1 MTRIRGVAEIRR
13 ETIAPELMDTEVDYF
28 SIPALDATGGPEPT
42 ASKEI
47 DSHKLLLRGGEV
59 LTSRLN
65 PRKSRVHLVPT
76 NLPRQSVASTE
87 FVALRPM
94 LIEPRYLAYLLQGE
108 QTRQELD
115 GLTRSA
121 TRSHQ
126 RVEPIEVLNLEVPI
140 DQSDEQRR
148 IADFLDD
155 RVARVDQII
164 AARQRQIG
172 CLRQVQA
179 KWSFDAIRGGGLSE
193 RKDSGAPW
201 LGTIP
206 KDWPMLPVASQFQV
220 DLGKMLDEKSQ
231 TGTYAVP
238 YLRNTNVQWDVI
250 DTSDLKSTDISPEEM
265 SRFTVQR
272 GDLLICEGGQPGRAA
287 MWDGL
292 ESPLGYQ
299 KALHRARSRG
309 RSLPE
314 WLLECLRAGVDQE
327 AIVSSSG
334 QTTIAHLPNDQ
345 LRATKFPFPDPAVQR
360 EQLARL
366 KSLRIKSS
374 EAISAIERQCLAMKE
389 YKQSLITAAVT
400 GKFDVATASTK
411 IPE

>member
-1 MTRIRGVAEIRR
+1 
-13 ETIAPELMDTEVDYF
+13 MDTEVDYF

-155 RVARVDQII
+155 RVARIDQII
-164 AARQRQIG
+164 AARQRQLSLLAS
-172 CLRQVQA
+172 LRRLSLV
-179 KWSFDAIRGGGLSE
+179 DAVFRSE
-193 RKDSGAPW
+193 DTLTRCSAMVEVR
-201 LGTIP
+201 LGRQRSPQNAEGDHMT
-206 KDWPMLPVASQFQV
+206 
-220 DLGKMLDEKSQ
+220 
-231 TGTYAVP
+231 P
-238 YLRNTNVQWDVI
+238 YLRSANVGDGRLFLDDVYSMNFEPSEQHI
-250 DTSDLKSTDISPEEM
+250 FSLE
-265 SRFTVQR
+265 R
-272 GDLLICEGGQPGRAA
+272 GDVLVTEGSASLGAVGAACRWNEDLPGTICFQNTLLR
-287 MWDGL
+287 L
-292 ESPLGYQ
+292 
-299 KALHRARSRG
+299 RARSGVEQDFVEVWARASHANGAPRAFANGANILHLGADGMG
-309 RSLPE
+309 RMP
-314 WLLECLRAGVDQE
+314 
-327 AIVSSSG
+327 I
-334 QTTIAHLPNDQ
+334 PN
-345 LRATKFPFPDPAVQR
+345 
-360 EQLARL
+360 
-366 KSLRIKSS
+366 ISS
-374 EAISAIERQCLAMKE
+374 EEQRNRVSCAREVLDACENQATRVNSEVGLLQE

-400 GKFDVATASTK
+400 GEFDVTTASTK

>member
-1 MTRIRGVAEIRR
+1 MKTISARYLMRNIVEPATMQAPSVQLEHVGSASAQLVAELPISPPDGQN
-13 ETIAPELMDTEVDYF
+13 AFMQGDVLF
-28 SIPALDATGGPEPT
+28 S
-42 ASKEI
+42 K
-47 DSHKLLLRGGEV
+47 
-59 LTSRLN
+59 
-65 PRKSRVHLVPT
+65 
-76 NLPRQSVASTE
+76 
-87 FVALRPM
+87 LRP
-94 LIEPRYLAYLLQGE
+94 YLAKSLLVTEPLQGTGE
-108 QTRQELD
+108 FLCLRPTLD
-115 GLTRSA
+115 LDSRFLKYLTLSRPWLDHAVQSSYGSKMPRTSWDQMA
-121 TRSHQ
+121 SFQILDIR
-126 RVEPIEVLNLEVPI
+126 LE
-140 DQSDEQRR
+140 EQRR

-155 RVARVDQII
+155 RVARIDQII

-206 KDWPMLPVASQFQV
+206 KDWPMLSVTSQFQV

-250 DTSDLKSTDISPEEM
+250 DTSDLKSMDISPEEM

-400 GKFDVATASTK
+400 GDFDVTTAATK